1 MGRLM
6 SLDFIRCRDKRL
18 KIRILG
24 AAQHELAPFSAVME
38 AERSDWKLGTLDY
51 FDTVSSFPV

>member
-6 SLDFIRCRDKRL
+6 SLDFARCRDKRL

-38 AERSDWKLGTLDY
+38 AERRDWNLGIRD
-51 FDTVSSFPV
+51 